1 MKLKPFEIYALV
13 LVGAIFVWAA
23 WLICP
28 AVYDYT
34 LWTIDRQV
42 PPPPTAPAPPR
53 PDMERVIPV
62 PDAPEQPDDWIYAPE
77 RQIIYI

>member
-1 MKLKPFEIYALV
+1 VKLKPSEIYALV

-42 PPPPTAPAPPR
+42 PPPPVAPAPPR
-53 PDMERVIPV
+53 PDMERIAPN
-62 PDAPEQPDDWIYAPE
+62 PDEQQNDDWIYHPE
-77 RQIIYI
+77 RQVIYI